1 MKKGFLIILIFSV
14 LSLLQVSF
22 LPHFPLWGW
31 IPNLVLISLVILA
44 PFTSLKT
51 GVEAALT
58 GGFFLDLYSSLPF
71 GFWLILSLLLFWGM
85 RHILHNYVRIPQ
97 YI

>member
-1 MKKGFLIILIFSV
+1 MKKGFLVIFSFSV

-31 IPNLVLISLVILA
+31 VPNLVLISLVILA
-44 PFTSLKT
+44 FFASARV
-51 GVEAALT
+51 GFGAALA
-58 GGFFLDLYSSLPF
+58 GGFLQDLYSSLPF
-71 GFWLILSLLLFWGM
+71 GFWMILFLILFFVLQ
-85 RHILHNYVRIPQ
+85 HILRNYVRIPQ